1 MSQAGANNWQTIWL
15 RMEIEKNIFTDWFE
29 NMLKAVY
36 QMLFTEGHMNV
47 KMLNKVFN
55 GLICDNI
62 FCL

>member
-1 MSQAGANNWQTIWL
+1 MADNLI
-15 RMEIEKNIFTDWFE
+15 KNVNRKNVFIDWFE
-29 NMLKAVY
+29 NLLKAVY
-36 QMLFTEGHMNV
+36 QMLFIEGHMNV